1 MYQQGELIMKA
12 LLVASAIILLSAC
25 SVNNTALPS
34 IKEGMGNNPQL
45 PAPKLEKMPTVSI
58 AKAVGWD
65 ENTMPTVPAGF
76 NINAF
81 AKGLDHPRWLYTLPN
96 GDVLVAE
103 TNGPANP
110 DAGFSIRGWFAQK
123 LMKKAGAGVKSPDRI
138 TLLRDADKDGVAEL
152 KTVFAENL
160 TSPFGMALVDN
171 TLYIANAD
179 ALVKY
184 DYVPEMTRVNDP
196 FTKVIDLPAG
206 INHHWTK
213 NVIAAKNGKLL
224 VTVGSNSNVGENGMQ
239 MEENR
244 AAILEID
251 PVLKAS
257 RVFASGLRNPNGMVI
272 EPQTGALWTVVNE
285 RDQLGGDLVP
295 DYLTSVKEGGFYG
308 WPYYYY
314 GQHIDPRIKSPD
326 PARIQESI
334 KPDYALGSHTASL
347 GLLNASDTQLGER
360 FAEGMFIA
368 QHGSW
373 NRSPKSGYK
382 VIYVPF
388 KNGIPN
394 GDSIDVVT
402 GFLNSDE
409 EAQGRPVGLEH
420 DQTGA
425 LLIADDVGNT
435 IWRVTK
441 K

>member
-1 MYQQGELIMKA
+1 MKA

-25 SVNNTALPS
+25 SVNNTALTS

-58 AKAVGWD
+58 AKAVRWD

-184 DYVPEMTRVNDP
+184 DYVPEMTRVNGP

-251 PVLKAS
+251 PVLQTS

-272 EPQTGALWTVVNE
+272 EPQTGALWTIVNE

-314 GQHIDPRIKSPD
+314 GQHIDPRIKSPV

-388 KNGIPN
+388 KNGIAN

-402 GFLNSDE
+402 GFLNIDE

>member
-1 MYQQGELIMKA
+1 MTLKSLVIA
-12 LLVASAIILLSAC
+12 SVVASTVVVISAC
-25 SVNNTALPS
+25 AFDNSALS
-34 IKEGMGNNPQL
+34 IKRGMGSNPQL
-45 PAPKLEKMPTVSI
+45 PAPNLEKIPTVSV
-58 AKAVGWD
+58 AKAIGWQP
-65 ENTMPTVPAGF
+65 NTMPIVNEGLL
-76 NINAF
+76 INAF
-81 AKGLDHPRWLYTLPN
+81 STDLNHPRWLYTLPN

-103 TNGPANP
+103 SNSPANL
-110 DAGFSIRGWFAQK
+110 DASFSLRGWFAGM

-138 TLLRDADKDGVAEL
+138 MLLRDADKDGVAEL

-160 TSPFGMALVDN
+160 TSPFGMTLLDN

-184 DYVPEMTRVNDP
+184 AYQTGMTQVEGQY
-196 FTKVIDLPAG
+196 TKVVDLPAG

-213 NVIAAKNGKLL
+213 NVIARNDGKLM
-224 VTVGSNSNVGENGMQ
+224 VTVGSNSNVGENGMDI
-239 MEENR
+239 EENR

-251 PVLKAS
+251 PVNQTSKI
-257 RVFASGLRNPNGMVI
+257 FATGLRNPNGMAI
-272 EPQTGALWTVVNE
+272 EQKTGELWTVVNE

-314 GQHIDPRIKSPD
+314 GQHIDSRIASPD
-326 PARIQESI
+326 PALINKSI
-334 KPDYALGSHTASL
+334 IPDYALGSHTASL
-347 GLLNASDTQLGER
+347 GLLNTSKTSLGEL
-360 FAEGMFIA
+360 FSEGMFVS

-388 KNGIPN
+388 ENGTAN
-394 GDSIDVVT
+394 GESIDVIT
-402 GFLNSDE
+402 GFLNSSE
-409 EAQGRPVGLEH
+409 EAQGRPVGLAH

-425 LLIADDVGNT
+425 LLVADDVGNT

>member
-1 MYQQGELIMKA
+1 
-12 LLVASAIILLSAC
+12 
-25 SVNNTALPS
+25 
-34 IKEGMGNNPQL
+34 MGSN
-45 PAPKLEKMPTVSI
+45 PKLPPARLENIPTVSI
-58 AKAVGWD
+58 AKAVGWH
-65 ENTMPTVPAGF
+65 ENTKPTVSTGLK
-76 NINAF
+76 INTF

-110 DAGFSIRGWFAQK
+110 DASFSIKGWFMQMF
-123 LMKKAGAGVKSPDRI
+123 MKKAGAGVKSPDRI
-138 TLLRDADKDGVAEL
+138 TLLRDADKDGVAEV

-160 TSPFGMALVDN
+160 TSPFGMVLVDS

-184 DYVPEMTRVNDP
+184 DYQPGMTNVTGQ
-196 FTKVIDLPAG
+196 FTKVVDLPAG

-213 NVIAAKNGKLL
+213 NVIALKSGKLL
-224 VTVGSNSNVGENGMQ
+224 VTVGSNSNVGENGMD

-251 PVLKAS
+251 PALKTTK
-257 RVFASGLRNPNGMVI
+257 VFASGLRNPNGLAI
-272 EPQTGALWTVVNE
+272 EPQTGTLWTVVNE
-285 RDQLGGDLVP
+285 RDQIGGDLVP

-314 GQHIDPRIKSPD
+314 GQHIDSRIASPNPD
-326 PARIQESI
+326 LMKKSI

-347 GLLNASDTQLGER
+347 GLLNANETDLGEHLS
-360 FAEGMFIA
+360 EGMFVA

-373 NRSPKSGYK
+373 NRYPKSGYK

-388 KNGIPN
+388 KNGMAN
-394 GDSIDVVT
+394 GESVDIVT
-402 GFLNSDE
+402 GFLNSNE
-409 EAQGRPVGLEH
+409 EAQGRPVGLTY

-425 LLIADDVGNT
+425 LLVADDVGNN
-435 IWRVTK
+435 IWRVSK
-441 K
+441 Q

>member
-12 LLVASAIILLSAC
+12 LLVVSAIILLSAC

-160 TSPFGMALVDN
+160 NSPFGMALVDN

-347 GLLNASDTQLGER
+347 GLLNGSDTQLGER

-435 IWRVTK
+435 IWRVSK